1 MQLSRARLVGIPP
14 FTDVSFP
21 FCDDDGKPRAI
32 TVVHGGGGMG
42 KTTLLSAIVG
52 TRPGNAVPRPRIRG
66 DDPPPHAVCE
76 WALGDDDPGRPH
88 PLRVISP
95 NVKPRAEDEQ
105 DTALQRRE
113 QALFDQ
119 RAKAGGFVCVGIP
132 ATRWFSRQPLSLNA
146 PARTLARHDIRTMA
160 VLDDASRSDLGR
172 ETKQALAYAAISS
185 SLADEQDDTETDQRR
200 LGDAM
205 IHAVNELVRPAGLS
219 YGGLDART
227 LEPMFVSPT
236 GNIVPFDGLPTRAR
250 HLVAFAA
257 LPTRALWAAYP
268 ESDPRTAEGVVI
280 IDEVDLRQD
289 PGVQASLVAAL
300 RAALP
305 RVQWI
310 VTTTSPTVAA
320 SCDAREVLALRK
332 LPDEEG
338 IELFVGDQALTH

>member
-1 MQLSRARLVGIPP
+1 MQLARARLVGIPP

-21 FCDDDGKPRAI
+21 FCDDDGKPRKV

-52 TRPGNAVPRPRIRG
+52 TRPGNAVPRPRITAE
-66 DDPPPHAVCE
+66 DPPPHAICE

-95 NVKPRAEDEQ
+95 NMKPRAEDDE
-105 DTALQRRE
+105 DAALQRRE

-119 RAKAGGFVCVGIP
+119 RAKIGGFVCVAVP

-146 PARTLARHDIRTMA
+146 PARTLARHDVRTTA
-160 VLDDASRSDLGR
+160 VLDDASRSDLAR
-172 ETKQALAYAAISS
+172 DTKQALAYAAISAA
-185 SLADEQDDTETDQRR
+185 LTDEQEESGGDQHM
-200 LGDAM
+200 LGEAM
-205 IHAVNELVRPAGLS
+205 IYAVNELVRPAGLS

-227 LEPMFVSPT
+227 LEPMFVSPS

-257 LPTRALWAAYP
+257 IPTRALWAAYP
-268 ESDPRTAEGVVI
+268 GNDPRTAEGVVI
-280 IDEVDLRQD
+280 IDEIDLRQD
-289 PGVQASLVAAL
+289 PGVQASLVMAL

-332 LPDEEG
+332 LPDEER

>member
-1 MQLSRARLVGIPP
+1 MQLARARLVGIPP
-14 FTDVSFP
+14 FSDTCFP
-21 FCDDDGKPRAI
+21 FCEDDGRPRPV

-52 TRPGNAVPRPRIRG
+52 TRPGNAVPRPRISTE
-66 DDPPPHAVCE
+66 DPPPHAICE

-95 NVKPRAEDEQ
+95 NVKLRADDDEDV
-105 DTALQRRE
+105 ALQRRE

-119 RAKAGGFVCVGIP
+119 RAKIGGFVCVAIS
-132 ATRWFSRQPLSLNA
+132 ATRWFSRQPLALNA
-146 PARTLARHDIRTMA
+146 PARTLARHDIRSMA
-160 VLDDASRSDLGR
+160 VLDDTNRSDLGR

-185 SLADEQDDTETDQRR
+185 SLADEEDETGADQRM

-205 IHAVNELVRPAGLS
+205 LHAVNELVRPAGLS
-219 YGGLDART
+219 YVGLDARS
-227 LEPMFVSPT
+227 LEPTFVSPT
-236 GNIVPFDGLPTRAR
+236 GSVVPFDGLPTRAR

-268 ESDPRTAEGVVI
+268 GSDPREAEGVVV

-289 PGVQASLVAAL
+289 PGIQASLVAML

-310 VTTTSPTVAA
+310 VTTTSPTIAA